1 MGAADPFQLFRII
14 VEVIR
19 GGGYGKDGDTA
30 FMLDQCHNIE
40 DKIPGQIRS
49 VLNVQE
55 MTARAL
61 LVDREALTAAQID
74 GDVLTANG
82 ILMDA
87 FYTDVRPDL
96 AAWRES
102 RGLPADPMQAFA
114 DSGYLARAAQERV
127 GGTQAGWGA

>member
-1 MGAADPFQLFRII
+1 MKLF
-14 VEVIR
+14 
-19 GGGYGKDGDTA
+19 

-40 DKIPGQIRS
+40 QKIPGQIRS

-61 LVDREALTAAQID
+61 LVDADGLSACQRA
-74 GDVLTANG
+74 GDVLGANG

-87 FYTDVRPDL
+87 FYTDVRPAL
-96 AAWRES
+96 AEWREA
-102 RGLPADPMQAFA
+102 RGLPRDPMRAYA
-114 DSGYLARAAQERV
+114 ESGYQIEIETTRI